1 MFEMTSH
8 YTTDQEQ
15 AGGANGRFKT
25 RLERNRIRV
34 AATKLGCSPQE
45 AEMLAKKARYIRH
58 QPGSVLAKLGKD
70 GRWVH
75 ILSSGKATVTPA
87 DGETSEVPAGGVIG
101 ELYAHKVRHFQL
113 ADVVCTEA
121 TETISIPVSK
131 YQGVYETCPT
141 VKTIVDLARGRREM
155 ILKRK
160 AEDNLARQWRQ
171 YQSLKKYIG

>member
-1 MFEMTSH
+1 MASTNDTH
-8 YTTDQEQ
+8 NQTQTT
-15 AGGANGRFKT
+15 GAVGRFKT

-45 AEMLAKKARYIRH
+45 AEMLAKKARYMRH

-75 ILSSGKATVTPA
+75 ILSTGTAIATPA
-87 DGETSEVPAGGVIG
+87 DGETSEITTGGVVG
-101 ELYAHKVRHFQL
+101 ELYAHRVRHFQL
-113 ADVVCTEA
+113 ADVVCTES

-131 YQGVYETCPT
+131 YRGIYEACPT
-141 VKTIVDLARGRREM
+141 IKTIVDLARGRREV

-160 AEDNLARQWRQ
+160 AEDNFIRQWNQ
-171 YQSLKKYIG
+171 YQELKKYIGK